1 MKNRPLSVK
10 RLFLWICIGLL
21 LSMTAI
27 TLILF
32 SLTLEVAV
40 LIVGAALIGCALVW
54 LFVLT
59 QAFGKRLSLFTSEL
73 CKTLDNMMDG
83 DEEPKPTDNGEPL
96 FTGINPRLTRLYQI
110 MQANRRKVEEERQE
124 LEDWCKETPQN
135 RNLFE
140 QICQEDLFSKERSVY
155 EKIDDTKALRT
166 FEKHVRKVST
176 RGFGRWWKYAA
187 VLLLPILVVGLW
199 KLVYEVEQVPVVT
212 SSVSQIQP
220 GCSRAVLVLDDG
232 RTVFL
237 KEEEEGVISEDKGIM
252 VTGERDRLVYTSS
265 EGKNVDE
272 LRFNEL
278 EIPRGGEYK
287 VRLADGTL
295 VYLNSATR
303 MKYPV
308 KFDEKERKVYLSG
321 EAYFEVAKDPERP
334 FFVEMEGVEVR
345 VYGTSFNVNTHQKG
359 NVQTVLVKG
368 SIGVKVLSSGMES
381 VIRPGQMAE
390 FKQGNTKVDVKD
402 VNVAVYTDWK
412 DGIFRFENQRLEDI
426 LAVLSNWYDMNV
438 FYQTV
443 SVKELHF
450 SGYMERYKDVS
461 VILEAI
467 TLSTGVTFSIQGK
480 TIIVSK

>member
-1 MKNRPLSVK
+1 MYHGCIWCKNYQMEHQYSDRIV
-10 RLFLWICIGLL
+10 RLLQLYLL
-21 LSMTAI
+21 GDI
-27 TLILF
+27 T
-32 SLTLEVAV
+32 
-40 LIVGAALIGCALVW
+40 
-54 LFVLT
+54 
-59 QAFGKRLSLFTSEL
+59 
-73 CKTLDNMMDG
+73 
-83 DEEPKPTDNGEPL
+83 
-96 FTGINPRLTRLYQI
+96 
-110 MQANRRKVEEERQE
+110 EEERQE
-124 LEDWCKETPQN
+124 LEDWCEEAPRN
-135 RNLFE
+135 RKLFE
-140 QICQEDLFSKERSVY
+140 QICQEDLFSKELYVY
-155 EKIDDTKALRT
+155 EKINDTKAFSV
-166 FEKHVRKVST
+166 FEKRVRKVSS
-176 RGFGRWWKYAA
+176 RSIGNWWKYAA
-187 VLLLPILVVGLW
+187 VLLFPILVVGSW
-199 KLVYEVEQVPVVT
+199 KLMHETEQVSIVA
-212 SSVSQIQP
+212 SSVAPIQP
-220 GCSRAVLVLDDG
+220 GCSQAVLVLDDG
-232 RTVFL
+232 RKVFL
-237 KEEEEGVISEDKGIM
+237 KEEEEGVISEDKEIT
-252 VTGERDRLVYTSS
+252 VTGEKDRLVYTSS

-272 LRFNEL
+272 IRFNEL
-278 EIPRGGEYK
+278 EVPRGGEYK

-345 VYGTSFNVNTHQKG
+345 VYGTSFNVNTHQEG
-359 NVQTVLVKG
+359 NIQTVLVKG

>member
-1 MKNRPLSVK
+1 MENQYSDRIV
-10 RLFLWICIGLL
+10 RLLQLYLL
-21 LSMTAI
+21 GDI
-27 TLILF
+27 T
-32 SLTLEVAV
+32 
-40 LIVGAALIGCALVW
+40 
-54 LFVLT
+54 
-59 QAFGKRLSLFTSEL
+59 
-73 CKTLDNMMDG
+73 
-83 DEEPKPTDNGEPL
+83 
-96 FTGINPRLTRLYQI
+96 
-110 MQANRRKVEEERQE
+110 EEERQE

>member
-1 MKNRPLSVK
+1 MEHQYSDRIV
-10 RLFLWICIGLL
+10 RLLQLYLL
-21 LSMTAI
+21 GDI
-27 TLILF
+27 T
-32 SLTLEVAV
+32 
-40 LIVGAALIGCALVW
+40 
-54 LFVLT
+54 
-59 QAFGKRLSLFTSEL
+59 
-73 CKTLDNMMDG
+73 
-83 DEEPKPTDNGEPL
+83 
-96 FTGINPRLTRLYQI
+96 
-110 MQANRRKVEEERQE
+110 EEERQE
-124 LEDWCKETPQN
+124 LEDWCEEAPRN
-135 RNLFE
+135 RKLFE
-140 QICQEDLFSKERSVY
+140 QICQEDLFSKERYVY
-155 EKIDDTKALRT
+155 EKIHDTKAFSV
-166 FEKHVRKVST
+166 FEKRVRKVSS
-176 RGFGRWWKYAA
+176 RSIGNWWKYAA
-187 VLLLPILVVGLW
+187 VLLFPILVVGSW
-199 KLVYEVEQVPVVT
+199 KLMHETEQVSIVA
-212 SSVSQIQP
+212 SSVAPIQP
-220 GCSRAVLVLDDG
+220 GCSQAVLVLDDG
-232 RTVFL
+232 RKVFL
-237 KEEEEGVISEDKGIM
+237 KEEEEGVISEDKEIT
-252 VTGERDRLVYTSS
+252 VTGEKDRLVYTSS

-272 LRFNEL
+272 IRFNEL
-278 EIPRGGEYK
+278 EVPRGGEYK

-345 VYGTSFNVNTHQKG
+345 VYGTSFNVNTHQEG
-359 NVQTVLVKG
+359 NIQTVLVKG

-381 VIRPGQMAE
+381 MIRPGQMAE

>member
-1 MKNRPLSVK
+1 MEHQYSDRIV
-10 RLFLWICIGLL
+10 RLLQLYLL
-21 LSMTAI
+21 GDI
-27 TLILF
+27 T
-32 SLTLEVAV
+32 
-40 LIVGAALIGCALVW
+40 
-54 LFVLT
+54 
-59 QAFGKRLSLFTSEL
+59 
-73 CKTLDNMMDG
+73 
-83 DEEPKPTDNGEPL
+83 
-96 FTGINPRLTRLYQI
+96 
-110 MQANRRKVEEERQE
+110 EEERQE
-124 LEDWCKETPQN
+124 LEDWCEEAPRN
-135 RNLFE
+135 RKLFE
-140 QICQEDLFSKERSVY
+140 QICQEDLFSKERYVY
-155 EKIDDTKALRT
+155 EKIHDTKAFSV
-166 FEKHVRKVST
+166 FEKRVSKVSS
-176 RGFGRWWKYAA
+176 RSIGNWWKYAA
-187 VLLLPILVVGLW
+187 VLLFPILVVGSW
-199 KLVYEVEQVPVVT
+199 KLMHETEQVSIVA
-212 SSVSQIQP
+212 SSVAPIQP
-220 GCSRAVLVLDDG
+220 GCSQAVLVLDDG
-232 RTVFL
+232 RKVFL
-237 KEEEEGVISEDKGIM
+237 KEEEEGVISEDKEIT
-252 VTGERDRLVYTSS
+252 VTGEKDRLVYTSS

-272 LRFNEL
+272 IRFNEL
-278 EIPRGGEYK
+278 EVPRGGEYK

-334 FFVEMEGVEVR
+334 FFVEMDGVEVR
-345 VYGTSFNVNTHQKG
+345 VYGTSFNVNTHQEG
-359 NVQTVLVKG
+359 NIQTVLVKG

>member
-1 MKNRPLSVK
+1 MYHGCIWCKNYQMEHQYSDRIV
-10 RLFLWICIGLL
+10 RLLQLYLL
-21 LSMTAI
+21 GDI
-27 TLILF
+27 T
-32 SLTLEVAV
+32 
-40 LIVGAALIGCALVW
+40 
-54 LFVLT
+54 
-59 QAFGKRLSLFTSEL
+59 
-73 CKTLDNMMDG
+73 
-83 DEEPKPTDNGEPL
+83 
-96 FTGINPRLTRLYQI
+96 
-110 MQANRRKVEEERQE
+110 EEERQE
-124 LEDWCKETPQN
+124 LEDWCEEAPRN
-135 RNLFE
+135 RKLFE
-140 QICQEDLFSKERSVY
+140 QICQEDLFSKERYVY
-155 EKIDDTKALRT
+155 EKIHDTKAFSV
-166 FEKHVRKVST
+166 FEKRVRKVSS
-176 RGFGRWWKYAA
+176 RSIGNWWKYAA
-187 VLLLPILVVGLW
+187 VLLFPILVVGSW
-199 KLVYEVEQVPVVT
+199 KLMHETEQVSIVA
-212 SSVSQIQP
+212 SSVAPIQP
-220 GCSRAVLVLDDG
+220 GCSQAVLVLDDG
-232 RTVFL
+232 RKVFL
-237 KEEEEGVISEDKGIM
+237 KEEEEGVISEDKEIT
-252 VTGERDRLVYTSS
+252 VTGEKDRLVYTSS

-272 LRFNEL
+272 IRFNEL
-278 EIPRGGEYK
+278 EVPRGGEYK

-359 NVQTVLVKG
+359 NIQTVLVKG

-381 VIRPGQMAE
+381 MIRPGQMAE

-467 TLSTGVTFSIQGK
+467 TLSTGVTFSVQGK

>member
-1 MKNRPLSVK
+1 MKNHCPDRIVH
-10 RLFLWICIGLL
+10 LL
-21 LSMTAI
+21 QLYLLGDI
-27 TLILF
+27 T
-32 SLTLEVAV
+32 
-40 LIVGAALIGCALVW
+40 
-54 LFVLT
+54 
-59 QAFGKRLSLFTSEL
+59 K
-73 CKTLDNMMDG
+73 
-83 DEEPKPTDNGEPL
+83 
-96 FTGINPRLTRLYQI
+96 
-110 MQANRRKVEEERQE
+110 EERQE
-124 LEDWCKETPQN
+124 LEDWCEEAPRN
-135 RNLFE
+135 RKLFE
-140 QICQEDLFSKERSVY
+140 QICQEDLFSKERYVY
-155 EKIDDTKALRT
+155 EKIHDTKAFSV
-166 FEKHVRKVST
+166 FEKRVRKVSS
-176 RGFGRWWKYAA
+176 RSIGNWWKYAA
-187 VLLLPILVVGLW
+187 VLLFPILVVGSW
-199 KLVYEVEQVPVVT
+199 KLMHETEQVSIVA
-212 SSVSQIQP
+212 SSVAPIQP
-220 GCSRAVLVLDDG
+220 GCSQAVLVLDDG
-232 RTVFL
+232 RKVFL
-237 KEEEEGVISEDKGIM
+237 KEEEEGVISEDKEIT
-252 VTGERDRLVYTSS
+252 VTGEKDRLVYTSS

-272 LRFNEL
+272 IRFNEL
-278 EIPRGGEYK
+278 EVPRGGEYK

-359 NVQTVLVKG
+359 NIQTVLVKG

>member
-1 MKNRPLSVK
+1 MYHGCIWCKNYQMEHQYSDRIV
-10 RLFLWICIGLL
+10 RLLQLYLL
-21 LSMTAI
+21 
-27 TLILF
+27 
-32 SLTLEVAV
+32 
-40 LIVGAALIGCALVW
+40 
-54 LFVLT
+54 
-59 QAFGKRLSLFTSEL
+59 
-73 CKTLDNMMDG
+73 G
-83 DEEPKPTDNGEPL
+83 D
-96 FTGINPRLTRLYQI
+96 IS
-110 MQANRRKVEEERQE
+110 EEERQE
-124 LEDWCKETPQN
+124 LEDWCEEAPRN
-135 RNLFE
+135 RKLFE
-140 QICQEDLFSKERSVY
+140 QICQEDLFSKERYVY
-155 EKIDDTKALRT
+155 EKIHDTKAFSV
-166 FEKHVRKVST
+166 FEKRVRKVSS
-176 RGFGRWWKYAA
+176 RSIGNWWKYAA
-187 VLLLPILVVGLW
+187 VLLFPILVVGSW
-199 KLVYEVEQVPVVT
+199 KLMHETEQVSIVA
-212 SSVSQIQP
+212 SSVAPIQP
-220 GCSRAVLVLDDG
+220 GCSQAVLVLDDG
-232 RTVFL
+232 RKVFL
-237 KEEEEGVISEDKGIM
+237 KEEEEGVISEDKEIT
-252 VTGERDRLVYTSS
+252 VTGEKDRLVYTSS

-272 LRFNEL
+272 IRFNEL
-278 EIPRGGEYK
+278 EVPRGGEYK

-359 NVQTVLVKG
+359 NIQTVLVKG

-381 VIRPGQMAE
+381 MIRPGQMAE

>member
-1 MKNRPLSVK
+1 MYHGCIWCKNYQMEHQYSDRIV
-10 RLFLWICIGLL
+10 RLLQLYLL
-21 LSMTAI
+21 GDI
-27 TLILF
+27 T
-32 SLTLEVAV
+32 
-40 LIVGAALIGCALVW
+40 
-54 LFVLT
+54 
-59 QAFGKRLSLFTSEL
+59 
-73 CKTLDNMMDG
+73 
-83 DEEPKPTDNGEPL
+83 
-96 FTGINPRLTRLYQI
+96 
-110 MQANRRKVEEERQE
+110 EEERQE
-124 LEDWCKETPQN
+124 LEDWCEEAPRN
-135 RNLFE
+135 RKLFE
-140 QICQEDLFSKERSVY
+140 QICQEDLFSKERYVY
-155 EKIDDTKALRT
+155 EKIHDTKAFSV
-166 FEKHVRKVST
+166 FEKRVRKVSS
-176 RGFGRWWKYAA
+176 RSMGNWWKYAA
-187 VLLLPILVVGLW
+187 VLLFPILVVGSW
-199 KLVYEVEQVPVVT
+199 KLMHETEQVSIVA
-212 SSVSQIQP
+212 SSVAPIQP
-220 GCSRAVLVLDDG
+220 GCSQAVLVLDDG
-232 RTVFL
+232 RKVFL
-237 KEEEEGVISEDKGIM
+237 KEEEEGVISEDKEIT
-252 VTGERDRLVYTSS
+252 VTGEKDRLVYTSS

-272 LRFNEL
+272 IRFNEL
-278 EIPRGGEYK
+278 EVPRGGEYK

-359 NVQTVLVKG
+359 NIQTVLVKG

-381 VIRPGQMAE
+381 MIRPGQMAE

>member
-1 MKNRPLSVK
+1 MEHQYSDRIV
-10 RLFLWICIGLL
+10 RLLQLYLL
-21 LSMTAI
+21 GDI
-27 TLILF
+27 T
-32 SLTLEVAV
+32 
-40 LIVGAALIGCALVW
+40 
-54 LFVLT
+54 
-59 QAFGKRLSLFTSEL
+59 
-73 CKTLDNMMDG
+73 
-83 DEEPKPTDNGEPL
+83 
-96 FTGINPRLTRLYQI
+96 
-110 MQANRRKVEEERQE
+110 EEERQE
-124 LEDWCKETPQN
+124 LEDWCEEAPRN
-135 RNLFE
+135 RKLFE
-140 QICQEDLFSKERSVY
+140 QICQEDLFSKERYVY
-155 EKIDDTKALRT
+155 EKIHDTKAFSV
-166 FEKHVRKVST
+166 FEKRVRKVSS
-176 RGFGRWWKYAA
+176 RSIGNWWKYAA
-187 VLLLPILVVGLW
+187 VLLFPILVVGSW
-199 KLVYEVEQVPVVT
+199 KLMHETEQVSIVA
-212 SSVSQIQP
+212 SSVAPIQP
-220 GCSRAVLVLDDG
+220 GCSQAVLVLDDG
-232 RTVFL
+232 RKVFL
-237 KEEEEGVISEDKGIM
+237 KEEEEGVISDDKEITVNG
-252 VTGERDRLVYTSS
+252 VKDRLVYTSS

-272 LRFNEL
+272 IRFNEL
-278 EIPRGGEYK
+278 EVPRGGEYK

-345 VYGTSFNVNTHQKG
+345 VYGTSFNVNTHQEG
-359 NVQTVLVKG
+359 NIQTVLVKG

-381 VIRPGQMAE
+381 MIRPGQMAE

-426 LAVLSNWYDMNV
+426 LTVLSNWYDVDV
-438 FYQTV
+438 FYQTA

-480 TIIVSK
+480 TIVVSK

>member
-1 MKNRPLSVK
+1 MENQYSDRIV
-10 RLFLWICIGLL
+10 RLLQLYLL
-21 LSMTAI
+21 GDI
-27 TLILF
+27 T
-32 SLTLEVAV
+32 
-40 LIVGAALIGCALVW
+40 
-54 LFVLT
+54 
-59 QAFGKRLSLFTSEL
+59 
-73 CKTLDNMMDG
+73 
-83 DEEPKPTDNGEPL
+83 
-96 FTGINPRLTRLYQI
+96 
-110 MQANRRKVEEERQE
+110 EEERQE

-187 VLLLPILVVGLW
+187 VLLLPILVDGLW

-426 LAVLSNWYDMNV
+426 LTVLSNWYDV
-438 FYQTV
+438 DIFYQTV

>member
-1 MKNRPLSVK
+1 MYHGCIWCKNYQMEHQYSDRIV
-10 RLFLWICIGLL
+10 RLLQLYLL
-21 LSMTAI
+21 GDI
-27 TLILF
+27 T
-32 SLTLEVAV
+32 
-40 LIVGAALIGCALVW
+40 
-54 LFVLT
+54 
-59 QAFGKRLSLFTSEL
+59 
-73 CKTLDNMMDG
+73 
-83 DEEPKPTDNGEPL
+83 
-96 FTGINPRLTRLYQI
+96 
-110 MQANRRKVEEERQE
+110 EEERQE
-124 LEDWCKETPQN
+124 LEDWCEEAPRN
-135 RNLFE
+135 RKLFE
-140 QICQEDLFSKERSVY
+140 QICQEDLFSKERYVY
-155 EKIDDTKALRT
+155 EKIHDTKAFSV
-166 FEKHVRKVST
+166 FEKRVRKVSS
-176 RGFGRWWKYAA
+176 RSIGNWWKYAA
-187 VLLLPILVVGLW
+187 VLLFPILVVGAW
-199 KLVYEVEQVPVVT
+199 KLMHETEQVSIVA
-212 SSVSQIQP
+212 SSVAPIQP
-220 GCSRAVLVLDDG
+220 GCSQAVLVLDDG
-232 RTVFL
+232 RKVFL
-237 KEEEEGVISEDKGIM
+237 KEEEEGVISEDKEIT
-252 VTGERDRLVYTSS
+252 VTGEKDRLVYTSS

-272 LRFNEL
+272 IRFNEL
-278 EIPRGGEYK
+278 EVPRGGEYK

-345 VYGTSFNVNTHQKG
+345 VYGTSFNVNTHQEG
-359 NVQTVLVKG
+359 NIQTVLVKG

-381 VIRPGQMAE
+381 MIRPGQMAE

-426 LAVLSNWYDMNV
+426 LTVLSNWYDVDV
-438 FYQTV
+438 FYQTA

-480 TIIVSK
+480 TIVVSK

>member
-1 MKNRPLSVK
+1 MYHGCIWCKNYQMEHRYSDRIV
-10 RLFLWICIGLL
+10 RLLQLYLL
-21 LSMTAI
+21 GDI
-27 TLILF
+27 T
-32 SLTLEVAV
+32 
-40 LIVGAALIGCALVW
+40 
-54 LFVLT
+54 
-59 QAFGKRLSLFTSEL
+59 
-73 CKTLDNMMDG
+73 
-83 DEEPKPTDNGEPL
+83 
-96 FTGINPRLTRLYQI
+96 
-110 MQANRRKVEEERQE
+110 EEERQE
-124 LEDWCKETPQN
+124 LEDWCEEAPRN
-135 RNLFE
+135 RKLFE
-140 QICQEDLFSKERSVY
+140 QIYQEDLFSKERYVY
-155 EKIDDTKALRT
+155 EKIHDTKAFSV
-166 FEKHVRKVST
+166 FEKRVRKVSS
-176 RGFGRWWKYAA
+176 RSIGNWWKYAA
-187 VLLLPILVVGLW
+187 VLLFPILVVGSW
-199 KLVYEVEQVPVVT
+199 KLMHETEQVSIVA
-212 SSVSQIQP
+212 SSVAPIQP
-220 GCSRAVLVLDDG
+220 GCSQAVLVLDDG
-232 RTVFL
+232 RKVFL
-237 KEEEEGVISEDKGIM
+237 KEEEEGVISEDKEIT
-252 VTGERDRLVYTSS
+252 VTGEKDRLVYTSS

-272 LRFNEL
+272 IRFNEL
-278 EIPRGGEYK
+278 EVPRGGEYK

-345 VYGTSFNVNTHQKG
+345 VYGTSFNVNTHQEG
-359 NVQTVLVKG
+359 NIQTVLVKG

-381 VIRPGQMAE
+381 MIRPGQMAE

-426 LAVLSNWYDMNV
+426 LTVLSNWYDVDV
-438 FYQTV
+438 FYQTA

-480 TIIVSK
+480 TIVVSK

>member
-1 MKNRPLSVK
+1 MEHQYSDRIV
-10 RLFLWICIGLL
+10 RLLQLYLL
-21 LSMTAI
+21 GDI
-27 TLILF
+27 T
-32 SLTLEVAV
+32 
-40 LIVGAALIGCALVW
+40 
-54 LFVLT
+54 
-59 QAFGKRLSLFTSEL
+59 
-73 CKTLDNMMDG
+73 
-83 DEEPKPTDNGEPL
+83 
-96 FTGINPRLTRLYQI
+96 
-110 MQANRRKVEEERQE
+110 EEERQE
-124 LEDWCKETPQN
+124 LEDWCEEAPRN
-135 RNLFE
+135 RKLFE
-140 QICQEDLFSKERSVY
+140 QICQEDLFSKERYVY
-155 EKIDDTKALRT
+155 EKIHDTKAFSV
-166 FEKHVRKVST
+166 FEKRVRKVSS
-176 RGFGRWWKYAA
+176 RSIGNWWKYAA
-187 VLLLPILVVGLW
+187 VLLFPILVVGSW
-199 KLVYEVEQVPVVT
+199 KLMHETEQGSIVA
-212 SSVSQIQP
+212 SSVAPIQP
-220 GCSRAVLVLDDG
+220 GCSQAVLVLDDG
-232 RTVFL
+232 RKVFL
-237 KEEEEGVISEDKGIM
+237 KEEEEGVISEDKEIT
-252 VTGERDRLVYTSS
+252 VTGEKDRLVYTSS

-272 LRFNEL
+272 IRFNEL
-278 EIPRGGEYK
+278 EVPRGGEYK

-359 NVQTVLVKG
+359 NIQTVLVKG

>member
-1 MKNRPLSVK
+1 MKNHCPDRIVH
-10 RLFLWICIGLL
+10 LL
-21 LSMTAI
+21 QLYLLGDI
-27 TLILF
+27 T
-32 SLTLEVAV
+32 
-40 LIVGAALIGCALVW
+40 
-54 LFVLT
+54 
-59 QAFGKRLSLFTSEL
+59 K
-73 CKTLDNMMDG
+73 
-83 DEEPKPTDNGEPL
+83 
-96 FTGINPRLTRLYQI
+96 
-110 MQANRRKVEEERQE
+110 EERQE
-124 LEDWCKETPQN
+124 LEDWCEEAPRN
-135 RNLFE
+135 RKLFE
-140 QICQEDLFSKERSVY
+140 QICQEDLFSKERYVY
-155 EKIDDTKALRT
+155 EKIHDTKAFSV
-166 FEKHVRKVST
+166 FEKRVRKVSS
-176 RGFGRWWKYAA
+176 RSIGNWWKYAA
-187 VLLLPILVVGLW
+187 VLLFPILVVGSW
-199 KLVYEVEQVPVVT
+199 KLMHETEQVSIVA
-212 SSVSQIQP
+212 SSVAPIQP
-220 GCSRAVLVLDDG
+220 GCSQAVLVLDDG
-232 RTVFL
+232 RKVFL
-237 KEEEEGVISEDKGIM
+237 KEEEEGVISEDKEIT
-252 VTGERDRLVYTSS
+252 VTGEKDRLVYTSS

-272 LRFNEL
+272 IRFNEL
-278 EIPRGGEYK
+278 EVPRGGEYK

-359 NVQTVLVKG
+359 NIQTVLVKG

-467 TLSTGVTFSIQGK
+467 TLSTGVTFSVQGK

>member
-1 MKNRPLSVK
+1 MEHQYSDRIV
-10 RLFLWICIGLL
+10 RLLQLYLL
-21 LSMTAI
+21 GDI
-27 TLILF
+27 T
-32 SLTLEVAV
+32 
-40 LIVGAALIGCALVW
+40 
-54 LFVLT
+54 
-59 QAFGKRLSLFTSEL
+59 
-73 CKTLDNMMDG
+73 
-83 DEEPKPTDNGEPL
+83 
-96 FTGINPRLTRLYQI
+96 
-110 MQANRRKVEEERQE
+110 EEERQE
-124 LEDWCKETPQN
+124 LEDWCEEAPRN
-135 RNLFE
+135 RKLFE
-140 QICQEDLFSKERSVY
+140 QICQEDLFSKERYVY
-155 EKIDDTKALRT
+155 EKIHDTKAFSV
-166 FEKHVRKVST
+166 FEKRVRKVSS
-176 RGFGRWWKYAA
+176 RSIGNWWKYAA
-187 VLLLPILVVGLW
+187 VLLFPILVVGSW
-199 KLVYEVEQVPVVT
+199 KLMHETEQVSIVA
-212 SSVSQIQP
+212 SSVAPIQP
-220 GCSRAVLVLDDG
+220 GCSQAVLVLDDG
-232 RTVFL
+232 RKVFL
-237 KEEEEGVISEDKGIM
+237 KEEEEGVISEDKEIT
-252 VTGERDRLVYTSS
+252 VTGEKDRLVYTSS

-272 LRFNEL
+272 IRFNEL
-278 EIPRGGEYK
+278 EVPRGGEYK

-359 NVQTVLVKG
+359 NIQTVLVKG

-480 TIIVSK
+480 TIVVSK

>member
-1 MKNRPLSVK
+1 MEHQYSDRIV
-10 RLFLWICIGLL
+10 RLLQLYLL
-21 LSMTAI
+21 GDI
-27 TLILF
+27 T
-32 SLTLEVAV
+32 
-40 LIVGAALIGCALVW
+40 
-54 LFVLT
+54 
-59 QAFGKRLSLFTSEL
+59 
-73 CKTLDNMMDG
+73 
-83 DEEPKPTDNGEPL
+83 
-96 FTGINPRLTRLYQI
+96 
-110 MQANRRKVEEERQE
+110 EEERQE
-124 LEDWCKETPQN
+124 LEDWCEEAPRN
-135 RNLFE
+135 RKLFE
-140 QICQEDLFSKERSVY
+140 QICQEDLFSKERYVY
-155 EKIDDTKALRT
+155 EKIHDTKAFSV
-166 FEKHVRKVST
+166 FEKRVRKVSS
-176 RGFGRWWKYAA
+176 RSIGNWWKYAA
-187 VLLLPILVVGLW
+187 VLLFPILVVGSW
-199 KLVYEVEQVPVVT
+199 KLMHETEQVSIVA
-212 SSVSQIQP
+212 SSVAPIQP
-220 GCSRAVLVLDDG
+220 GCSQAVLVLDDG
-232 RTVFL
+232 RKVFL
-237 KEEEEGVISEDKGIM
+237 KEEEEGVISEDKEIT
-252 VTGERDRLVYTSS
+252 VTGEKDRLVYTSS

-272 LRFNEL
+272 IRFNEL
-278 EIPRGGEYK
+278 EVPRGGEYK

-359 NVQTVLVKG
+359 NIQTVLVKG

-426 LAVLSNWYDMNV
+426 LAVLSNWYDMTV

>member
-1 MKNRPLSVK
+1 MEHQYSDRIV
-10 RLFLWICIGLL
+10 RLLQLYLL
-21 LSMTAI
+21 GDI
-27 TLILF
+27 T
-32 SLTLEVAV
+32 
-40 LIVGAALIGCALVW
+40 
-54 LFVLT
+54 
-59 QAFGKRLSLFTSEL
+59 
-73 CKTLDNMMDG
+73 
-83 DEEPKPTDNGEPL
+83 
-96 FTGINPRLTRLYQI
+96 
-110 MQANRRKVEEERQE
+110 EEERQE

-140 QICQEDLFSKERSVY
+140 QICQEDLFSKERYVY
-155 EKIDDTKALRT
+155 EKIHDTKAFSV
-166 FEKHVRKVST
+166 FEKRVRKVSS
-176 RGFGRWWKYAA
+176 RSIGNWWKYAA
-187 VLLLPILVVGLW
+187 VLLFPILVVGSW
-199 KLVYEVEQVPVVT
+199 KLMHETEQVSIVA
-212 SSVSQIQP
+212 SSVAPIQP
-220 GCSRAVLVLDDG
+220 GCSQAVLVLDDG
-232 RTVFL
+232 RKVFL
-237 KEEEEGVISEDKGIM
+237 KEEEEGVISEDKEIT
-252 VTGERDRLVYTSS
+252 VTGEKDRLVYTSS

-272 LRFNEL
+272 IRFNEL
-278 EIPRGGEYK
+278 EVPRGGEYK

-426 LAVLSNWYDMNV
+426 LTVLSNWYDV
-438 FYQTV
+438 DIFYQTV

>member
-1 MKNRPLSVK
+1 MEHQYSDRIV
-10 RLFLWICIGLL
+10 RLLQLYLL
-21 LSMTAI
+21 GDI
-27 TLILF
+27 T
-32 SLTLEVAV
+32 
-40 LIVGAALIGCALVW
+40 
-54 LFVLT
+54 
-59 QAFGKRLSLFTSEL
+59 
-73 CKTLDNMMDG
+73 
-83 DEEPKPTDNGEPL
+83 
-96 FTGINPRLTRLYQI
+96 
-110 MQANRRKVEEERQE
+110 EEERQE
-124 LEDWCKETPQN
+124 LEDWCEEAPRN
-135 RNLFE
+135 RKLFE
-140 QICQEDLFSKERSVY
+140 QICQEDLFSKERYVY
-155 EKIDDTKALRT
+155 EKIHDTKAFSV
-166 FEKHVRKVST
+166 FEKRVRKVSS
-176 RGFGRWWKYAA
+176 RSIGNWWKYAA
-187 VLLLPILVVGLW
+187 VLLFPILVVGSW
-199 KLVYEVEQVPVVT
+199 KLMHETEQVSVVA
-212 SSVSQIQP
+212 SSVATIQP
-220 GCSRAVLVLDDG
+220 GCSQAVLVLDDG
-232 RTVFL
+232 RKVFL
-237 KEEEEGVISEDKGIM
+237 KEEEEGVISEDKEIT
-252 VTGERDRLVYTSS
+252 VTGEKDRLVYTSS

-272 LRFNEL
+272 IRFNEL
-278 EIPRGGEYK
+278 EVPRGGEYK

-345 VYGTSFNVNTHQKG
+345 VYGTSFNVNTHQEG
-359 NVQTVLVKG
+359 NIQTVLVKG

-426 LAVLSNWYDMNV
+426 LTVLSNWYDVDV
-438 FYQTV
+438 FYQTP

-450 SGYMERYKDVS
+450 SGYMERYKDVR
-461 VILEAI
+461 VILDAI

>member
-1 MKNRPLSVK
+1 MYHGCIWCKNYQMEHQYSDRIV
-10 RLFLWICIGLL
+10 RLLQLYLL
-21 LSMTAI
+21 GDI
-27 TLILF
+27 T
-32 SLTLEVAV
+32 
-40 LIVGAALIGCALVW
+40 
-54 LFVLT
+54 
-59 QAFGKRLSLFTSEL
+59 
-73 CKTLDNMMDG
+73 
-83 DEEPKPTDNGEPL
+83 
-96 FTGINPRLTRLYQI
+96 
-110 MQANRRKVEEERQE
+110 EEERQE
-124 LEDWCKETPQN
+124 LEDWCEEAPRN
-135 RNLFE
+135 RKLFE
-140 QICQEDLFSKERSVY
+140 QICQEDLFSKERYVY
-155 EKIDDTKALRT
+155 EKIHDTKAFSV
-166 FEKHVRKVST
+166 FEKRVRKVSS
-176 RGFGRWWKYAA
+176 RSIGNWWKYAA
-187 VLLLPILVVGLW
+187 VLLFPILVVGSW
-199 KLVYEVEQVPVVT
+199 KLMHETEQVSIVA
-212 SSVSQIQP
+212 SSVAPIQP
-220 GCSRAVLVLDDG
+220 GCSQAVLVLDDG
-232 RTVFL
+232 RKVFL
-237 KEEEEGVISEDKGIM
+237 KEEEEGVISEDKEIT
-252 VTGERDRLVYTSS
+252 VTGEKDRLVYTSS

-272 LRFNEL
+272 IRFNEL
-278 EIPRGGEYK
+278 EVPRGGEYK

-345 VYGTSFNVNTHQKG
+345 VYGTSFNVNTHQEG
-359 NVQTVLVKG
+359 NIQTVVVKG

-381 VIRPGQMAE
+381 MIRPGQMAE

-426 LAVLSNWYDMNV
+426 LTVLSNWYDVDV
-438 FYQTV
+438 FYQTA

>member
-1 MKNRPLSVK
+1 MEHQYSDRIV
-10 RLFLWICIGLL
+10 RLLQLYLL
-21 LSMTAI
+21 GDI
-27 TLILF
+27 T
-32 SLTLEVAV
+32 
-40 LIVGAALIGCALVW
+40 
-54 LFVLT
+54 
-59 QAFGKRLSLFTSEL
+59 
-73 CKTLDNMMDG
+73 
-83 DEEPKPTDNGEPL
+83 
-96 FTGINPRLTRLYQI
+96 
-110 MQANRRKVEEERQE
+110 EEERQE
-124 LEDWCKETPQN
+124 LEDWCEEAPRN
-135 RNLFE
+135 RKLFE
-140 QICQEDLFSKERSVY
+140 QICQEDLFSKERYVY
-155 EKIDDTKALRT
+155 EKIHDTKAFSV
-166 FEKHVRKVST
+166 FEKRVRKVSS
-176 RGFGRWWKYAA
+176 RSIGNWWKYAA
-187 VLLLPILVVGLW
+187 VLLFPILVVGSW
-199 KLVYEVEQVPVVT
+199 KLMHETEQVSIVA
-212 SSVSQIQP
+212 SSVAPIQP
-220 GCSRAVLVLDDG
+220 GCSQAVLVLDDG
-232 RTVFL
+232 RKVFL
-237 KEEEEGVISEDKGIM
+237 KEEEEGVISEDKEIT
-252 VTGERDRLVYTSS
+252 VTGEKDRLVYTSS

-272 LRFNEL
+272 IRFNEL
-278 EIPRGGEYK
+278 EVTRGGEYK

-345 VYGTSFNVNTHQKG
+345 VYGTSFNVNTHQEG
-359 NVQTVLVKG
+359 NIQTVLVKG

-381 VIRPGQMAE
+381 MIRPGQMAE

-426 LAVLSNWYDMNV
+426 LTVLSNWYDVDV
-438 FYQTV
+438 FYQTA

-480 TIIVSK
+480 TIVVSK

>member
-1 MKNRPLSVK
+1 MEHQYSDRIV
-10 RLFLWICIGLL
+10 RLLQLYLL
-21 LSMTAI
+21 GDI
-27 TLILF
+27 T
-32 SLTLEVAV
+32 
-40 LIVGAALIGCALVW
+40 
-54 LFVLT
+54 
-59 QAFGKRLSLFTSEL
+59 
-73 CKTLDNMMDG
+73 
-83 DEEPKPTDNGEPL
+83 
-96 FTGINPRLTRLYQI
+96 
-110 MQANRRKVEEERQE
+110 EEERQE
-124 LEDWCKETPQN
+124 LEDWCEEAPRN
-135 RNLFE
+135 RKLFE
-140 QICQEDLFSKERSVY
+140 QICQEDLFSKERYVY
-155 EKIDDTKALRT
+155 EKIHDTKAFSV
-166 FEKHVRKVST
+166 FEKRVRKVSS
-176 RGFGRWWKYAA
+176 RSIGNWWKYAA
-187 VLLLPILVVGLW
+187 VLLFPILVVGSW
-199 KLVYEVEQVPVVT
+199 KLMHETEQVSIVA
-212 SSVSQIQP
+212 SSVAPIQP
-220 GCSRAVLVLDDG
+220 GCSQAVLVLDDG
-232 RTVFL
+232 RKVFL
-237 KEEEEGVISEDKGIM
+237 KEEEEGVISEDKEIT
-252 VTGERDRLVYTSS
+252 VTGEKDRLVYTSS

-272 LRFNEL
+272 IRFNEL
-278 EIPRGGEYK
+278 EVPRGGEYK

-359 NVQTVLVKG
+359 NIQTVLVKG

-381 VIRPGQMAE
+381 MIRPGQMAE

-426 LAVLSNWYDMNV
+426 LTVLSNWYDVDV
-438 FYQTV
+438 FYQTA

-480 TIIVSK
+480 TIVVSK

>member
-1 MKNRPLSVK
+1 MEHQYSDRIV
-10 RLFLWICIGLL
+10 RLLQLYLL
-21 LSMTAI
+21 GDI
-27 TLILF
+27 T
-32 SLTLEVAV
+32 
-40 LIVGAALIGCALVW
+40 
-54 LFVLT
+54 
-59 QAFGKRLSLFTSEL
+59 
-73 CKTLDNMMDG
+73 
-83 DEEPKPTDNGEPL
+83 
-96 FTGINPRLTRLYQI
+96 
-110 MQANRRKVEEERQE
+110 EEERQE
-124 LEDWCKETPQN
+124 LEDWCEEAPRN
-135 RNLFE
+135 RKLFE
-140 QICQEDLFSKERSVY
+140 QICQEDLFSKERYVY
-155 EKIDDTKALRT
+155 EKIHDTKAFSV
-166 FEKHVRKVST
+166 FEKRVRKVSS
-176 RGFGRWWKYAA
+176 RSIGNWWKYAA
-187 VLLLPILVVGLW
+187 VLLFPILVVGSW
-199 KLVYEVEQVPVVT
+199 KLMHETEQVSIVA
-212 SSVSQIQP
+212 SSVAPIQP
-220 GCSRAVLVLDDG
+220 GCSQAVLVLDDG
-232 RTVFL
+232 RKVFL
-237 KEEEEGVISEDKGIM
+237 KEEEEGVISEDKEIT
-252 VTGERDRLVYTSS
+252 VTGEKDRLVYTSS

-272 LRFNEL
+272 IRFNEL
-278 EIPRGGEYK
+278 EVPRSGEYK

-359 NVQTVLVKG
+359 NIQTVLVKG

>member
-1 MKNRPLSVK
+1 MEHQYSDRIV
-10 RLFLWICIGLL
+10 RLLQLYLL
-21 LSMTAI
+21 GDI
-27 TLILF
+27 T
-32 SLTLEVAV
+32 
-40 LIVGAALIGCALVW
+40 
-54 LFVLT
+54 
-59 QAFGKRLSLFTSEL
+59 
-73 CKTLDNMMDG
+73 
-83 DEEPKPTDNGEPL
+83 
-96 FTGINPRLTRLYQI
+96 
-110 MQANRRKVEEERQE
+110 EEERQE
-124 LEDWCKETPQN
+124 LEDWCEEAPRN
-135 RNLFE
+135 RKLFE
-140 QICQEDLFSKERSVY
+140 QICQEDLFSKERYVY
-155 EKIDDTKALRT
+155 EKIHDTKAFSV
-166 FEKHVRKVST
+166 FEKRVRKVSS
-176 RGFGRWWKYAA
+176 RSIGNWWKYAA
-187 VLLLPILVVGLW
+187 VLLFPILVVGSW
-199 KLVYEVEQVPVVT
+199 KLMHETEQVSIVA
-212 SSVSQIQP
+212 SSVAPIQP
-220 GCSRAVLVLDDG
+220 GCSQAVLVLDDG
-232 RTVFL
+232 RKVFL
-237 KEEEEGVISEDKGIM
+237 KEEEEGVISEDKEIT
-252 VTGERDRLVYTSS
+252 VTGEKDRLVYTSS

-272 LRFNEL
+272 IRFNEL
-278 EIPRGGEYK
+278 EVPRGGEYK

-359 NVQTVLVKG
+359 NIQTVLVKG

>member
-1 MKNRPLSVK
+1 MEHQYSDRIV
-10 RLFLWICIGLL
+10 RLLQLYLL
-21 LSMTAI
+21 GDI
-27 TLILF
+27 T
-32 SLTLEVAV
+32 
-40 LIVGAALIGCALVW
+40 
-54 LFVLT
+54 
-59 QAFGKRLSLFTSEL
+59 
-73 CKTLDNMMDG
+73 
-83 DEEPKPTDNGEPL
+83 
-96 FTGINPRLTRLYQI
+96 
-110 MQANRRKVEEERQE
+110 EEERQE
-124 LEDWCKETPQN
+124 LEDWCEEAPRN
-135 RNLFE
+135 RKLFE
-140 QICQEDLFSKERSVY
+140 QICQEDLFSKERYVY
-155 EKIDDTKALRT
+155 EKIHDTKAFSV
-166 FEKHVRKVST
+166 FEKRVRKVSS
-176 RGFGRWWKYAA
+176 RSIGNWWKYAA
-187 VLLLPILVVGLW
+187 VLLFPILVVGSW
-199 KLVYEVEQVPVVT
+199 KLMHETEQVSIVA
-212 SSVSQIQP
+212 SSVAPIQP
-220 GCSRAVLVLDDG
+220 GCSQAVLVLDDG
-232 RTVFL
+232 RKVFL
-237 KEEEEGVISEDKGIM
+237 KEEEEGVISEDKEIT
-252 VTGERDRLVYTSS
+252 VTGEKDRLVYTSS

-272 LRFNEL
+272 IRFNEL
-278 EIPRGGEYK
+278 EVPRGGEYK

-359 NVQTVLVKG
+359 NIQTVLVKG

-426 LAVLSNWYDMNV
+426 LTVLSNWYDV
-438 FYQTV
+438 DIFYQTV

>member
-1 MKNRPLSVK
+1 MEHQYSDRIV
-10 RLFLWICIGLL
+10 RLLQLYLL
-21 LSMTAI
+21 GDI
-27 TLILF
+27 T
-32 SLTLEVAV
+32 
-40 LIVGAALIGCALVW
+40 
-54 LFVLT
+54 
-59 QAFGKRLSLFTSEL
+59 
-73 CKTLDNMMDG
+73 
-83 DEEPKPTDNGEPL
+83 
-96 FTGINPRLTRLYQI
+96 
-110 MQANRRKVEEERQE
+110 EEERQE
-124 LEDWCKETPQN
+124 LEDWCEEAPRN
-135 RNLFE
+135 RKLFE
-140 QICQEDLFSKERSVY
+140 QICQEDLFSKERYVY
-155 EKIDDTKALRT
+155 EKINDTKAFSV
-166 FEKHVRKVST
+166 FEKRVRKVSS
-176 RGFGRWWKYAA
+176 RSIGNWWKYAA
-187 VLLLPILVVGLW
+187 VLLFPILVVGSW
-199 KLVYEVEQVPVVT
+199 KLMHETVQVPVVV
-212 SSVSQIQP
+212 SSVASVQP
-220 GCSRAVLVLDDG
+220 GCSQAVLVLDDG
-232 RTVFL
+232 RKVFL
-237 KEEEEGVISEDKGIM
+237 KEEEEGVISEDKEIT
-252 VTGERDRLVYTSS
+252 VTGEKDRLVYTSS

-272 LRFNEL
+272 IRFNEL
-278 EIPRGGEYK
+278 EVPRGGEYK

-345 VYGTSFNVNTHQKG
+345 VYGTSFNVNTHQEG
-359 NVQTVLVKG
+359 NIQTVLVKG

-426 LAVLSNWYDMNV
+426 LTVLSNWYDVDV
-438 FYQTV
+438 FYQTA

>member
-1 MKNRPLSVK
+1 MEHQYSDRIV
-10 RLFLWICIGLL
+10 RLLQLYLL
-21 LSMTAI
+21 GDI
-27 TLILF
+27 T
-32 SLTLEVAV
+32 
-40 LIVGAALIGCALVW
+40 
-54 LFVLT
+54 
-59 QAFGKRLSLFTSEL
+59 
-73 CKTLDNMMDG
+73 
-83 DEEPKPTDNGEPL
+83 
-96 FTGINPRLTRLYQI
+96 
-110 MQANRRKVEEERQE
+110 EEERQE
-124 LEDWCKETPQN
+124 LEDWCEEAPRN
-135 RNLFE
+135 RKLFE
-140 QICQEDLFSKERSVY
+140 QICQEDLFSKERYVY
-155 EKIDDTKALRT
+155 EKIHDTKAFSV
-166 FEKHVRKVST
+166 FEKRVRKVSS
-176 RGFGRWWKYAA
+176 RSIGNWWKYAA
-187 VLLLPILVVGLW
+187 VLLFPILVVGSW
-199 KLVYEVEQVPVVT
+199 KLMHETEQVSIVA
-212 SSVSQIQP
+212 SSVAPIQP
-220 GCSRAVLVLDDG
+220 GCSQAVLVLDDG
-232 RTVFL
+232 RKVFL
-237 KEEEEGVISEDKGIM
+237 KEEEEGVISEDKEIT
-252 VTGERDRLVYTSS
+252 VTGEKDRLVYTSS

-272 LRFNEL
+272 IRFNEL
-278 EIPRGGEYK
+278 EVPRGGEYK

-345 VYGTSFNVNTHQKG
+345 VYGTSFNVNTHQEG
-359 NVQTVLVKG
+359 NIQTVLVKG

-426 LAVLSNWYDMNV
+426 LTVLSNWYDVDV
-438 FYQTV
+438 FYQTA

-480 TIIVSK
+480 TIVVSK

>member
-1 MKNRPLSVK
+1 MEHQYSDRIV
-10 RLFLWICIGLL
+10 RLLQLYLL
-21 LSMTAI
+21 GDI
-27 TLILF
+27 T
-32 SLTLEVAV
+32 
-40 LIVGAALIGCALVW
+40 
-54 LFVLT
+54 
-59 QAFGKRLSLFTSEL
+59 
-73 CKTLDNMMDG
+73 
-83 DEEPKPTDNGEPL
+83 
-96 FTGINPRLTRLYQI
+96 
-110 MQANRRKVEEERQE
+110 EEERQE
-124 LEDWCKETPQN
+124 LEDWCEEAPRN
-135 RNLFE
+135 RKLFE
-140 QICQEDLFSKERSVY
+140 QICQEDLFSKERYVY
-155 EKIDDTKALRT
+155 EKINDTKAFSV
-166 FEKHVRKVST
+166 FEKRVRKVSS
-176 RGFGRWWKYAA
+176 RSIGNWWKYAA
-187 VLLLPILVVGLW
+187 VLLFPILVVGSW
-199 KLVYEVEQVPVVT
+199 KLMHETEQVSIVA
-212 SSVSQIQP
+212 SSVAPIQP
-220 GCSRAVLVLDDG
+220 GCSQAVLVLDDG
-232 RTVFL
+232 RKVFL
-237 KEEEEGVISEDKGIM
+237 KEEEEGVISEDKEIT
-252 VTGERDRLVYTSS
+252 VTGEKDRLVYTSS

-272 LRFNEL
+272 IRFNEL
-278 EIPRGGEYK
+278 EVPRGGEYK

-345 VYGTSFNVNTHQKG
+345 VYGTSFNVNTHQEG
-359 NVQTVLVKG
+359 NIQTVLVKG
-368 SIGVKVLSSGMES
+368 IIGVKVLSSGMES

>member
-1 MKNRPLSVK
+1 MEHQYSDRIV
-10 RLFLWICIGLL
+10 RLLQLYLL
-21 LSMTAI
+21 GDI
-27 TLILF
+27 T
-32 SLTLEVAV
+32 
-40 LIVGAALIGCALVW
+40 
-54 LFVLT
+54 
-59 QAFGKRLSLFTSEL
+59 
-73 CKTLDNMMDG
+73 
-83 DEEPKPTDNGEPL
+83 
-96 FTGINPRLTRLYQI
+96 
-110 MQANRRKVEEERQE
+110 EEERQE
-124 LEDWCKETPQN
+124 LEDWCEEAPRN
-135 RNLFE
+135 RKLFE
-140 QICQEDLFSKERSVY
+140 QICQEDLFSKERYVY
-155 EKIDDTKALRT
+155 EKIHDTKAFSV
-166 FEKHVRKVST
+166 FEKRVRKVSS
-176 RGFGRWWKYAA
+176 RSIGNWWKYAA
-187 VLLLPILVVGLW
+187 VLLFPILVVGSW
-199 KLVYEVEQVPVVT
+199 KLMHETEQVSIVA
-212 SSVSQIQP
+212 SSVAPIQP
-220 GCSRAVLVLDDG
+220 GCSQAVLVLDDG
-232 RTVFL
+232 RKVFL
-237 KEEEEGVISEDKGIM
+237 KEEEEGVISEDKEIT
-252 VTGERDRLVYTSS
+252 VTGEKDRLVYTSS

-272 LRFNEL
+272 IRFNEL
-278 EIPRGGEYK
+278 EVPRGGEYK

-359 NVQTVLVKG
+359 NIQTVLVKG

-426 LAVLSNWYDMNV
+426 LTVLSNWYDVDV
-438 FYQTV
+438 FYQTA

-480 TIIVSK
+480 TIVVSK